1 MGLSS
6 PINTASCLLS
16 LSLNRPPARSPG
28 RTAGKCAFVDL
39 TRTSLFFHPTERIKG
54 DNGRHQDPPPTPSRP
69 TARTRYPEA
78 SRPPEEASGR
88 PAGHSALR
96 PPPCNLTGTT
106 GYDKPPHFLAR
117 RQPPACFRR
126 TVRFPLFSTCGRG
139 TTNISHLAV
148 SNPGMSFPRS
158 PVDLHS
164 RGHVVYT
171 CINVQIDRRSLLIMT
186 WTWDF
191 EFPPITWRQLAAGLL
206 SPSLSLE
213 TLIMESNSTF
223 PALPEPRRVES

>member
-1 MGLSS
+1 MEG
-6 PINTASCLLS
+6 IKIHRS
-16 LSLNRPPARSPG
+16 LPQGPRRGPDIPRPLVLQKRHPGVLPGILPCGRHRATSLARLGMTSRLTFSPG
-28 RTAGKCAFVDL
+28 VNPQPASV
-39 TRTSLFFHPTERIKG
+39 
-54 DNGRHQDPPPTPSRP
+54 GR
-69 TARTRYPEA
+69 
-78 SRPPEEASGR
+78 
-88 PAGHSALR
+88 
-96 PPPCNLTGTT
+96 
-106 GYDKPPHFLAR
+106 
-117 RQPPACFRR
+117 
-126 TVRFPLFSTCGRG
+126 VRFPLFSTCGRG